1 MHLTWLKNMKT
12 LAFCTIL
19 SVDRGHVLLVQ
30 AYVGIAVVDFLTLI
44 INRKSVSVINYFIFL
59 KK

>member
-1 MHLTWLKNMKT
+1 MKT